1 MPGNPL
7 INPDA
12 LPAAQ
17 LRVAS
22 PDFFKTMRIPLRT
35 GRVFT
40 ERDLNQ
46 PVVIVNETMARRF
59 WPGKDPVGQ
68 KYISGPWGPTPTWST
83 IVGVVGDVKQFGL
96 DSDPTMDEY
105 FPDLFVQFLVIR
117 TTGDPSSLAAVVRRH
132 IHAIDPDLPIS
143 DVQTM
148 DEVMSE
154 SARSRRWTMGLLIAF
169 AGLALVL
176 ALVGIYGVM
185 SWSVAQRTREIGI
198 RMALGAQSGQVLAM
212 VLRYA
217 LRLTAIG
224 LIIGIAVG
232 FALRRVLASLV
243 FDVSTADPLIYAGV
257 VVLMLSAALLAC
269 YVPARRASRA
279 DPLTALRWE

>member
-1 MPGNPL
+1 M
-7 INPDA
+7 
-12 LPAAQ
+12 
-17 LRVAS
+17 
-22 PDFFKTMRIPLRT
+22 
-35 GRVFT
+35 

-46 PVVIVNETMARRF
+46 PVVIINETMARRF

-68 KYISGPWGPTPTWST
+68 KYITGPWGPTPTWST
-83 IVGVVGDVKQFGL
+83 IVGVVGDVKQLGL
-96 DSDPTMDEY
+96 DSEPSMDEY
-105 FPDLFVQFLVIR
+105 FPNLFVQFLVIR
-117 TTGDPSSLAAVVRRH
+117 TTGDPSSLANAVRRQ
-132 IHAIDPDLPIS
+132 IHAVDAELPIS
-143 DVQTM
+143 DIRTM
-148 DEVMSE
+148 DELMSE
-154 SARSRRWTMGLLIAF
+154 SARSRRWTMGLLAAF

-224 LIIGIAVG
+224 LIIGVAG
-232 FALRRVLASLV
+232 GLALRRVLSSLV
-243 FDVSTADPLIYAGV
+243 FDVSTADPLIYIGA
-257 VVLMLSAALLAC
+257 VVLMLAAALLAC

-279 DPLTALRWE
+279 DPLVALRWE